1 MIEPSAL
8 RTAKAFRFG
17 IDGLETL
24 LMALVWIMMIA
35 IMNSNQMQVT
45 MIIPLRV
52 KTKAP
57 TFG

>member
-1 MIEPSAL
+1 MIL
-8 RTAKAFRFG
+8 MLMLIICWHLKGVQVTLV
-17 IDGLETL
+17 LETL

-52 KTKAP
+52 KTK
-57 TFG
+57 T